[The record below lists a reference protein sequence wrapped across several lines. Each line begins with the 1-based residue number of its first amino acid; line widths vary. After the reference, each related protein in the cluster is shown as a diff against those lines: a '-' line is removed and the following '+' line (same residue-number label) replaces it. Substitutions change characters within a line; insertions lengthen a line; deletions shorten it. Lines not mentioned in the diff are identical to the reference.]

1 VARGF
6 FVVRPSTAKK
16 KLQKT
21 VTDDGRLRASLR
33 EHDPRL
39 FEIAPGREIFEAFE
53 REEKERRFLR

>member
-1 VARGF
+1 VF
-6 FVVRPSTAKK
+6 
-16 KLQKT
+16 
-21 VTDDGRLRASLR
+21 LR